1 MDQFGTS
8 PANPQSLL
16 NLLSGGQTPMHSGV
30 LNFGS
35 NGPGS
40 VTQQPLSNYQ
50 NLFGSVGPGST
61 INVGAQSMHSVGGP
75 GFFKFFLSLPI
86 SKKIGSVYKVS
97 LLENGFYF
105 WGPDC

>member
-16 NLLSGGQTPMHSGV
+16 NLLSGGQTPIHSGA
-30 LNFGS
+30 LNYNS

-40 VTQQPLSNYQ
+40 VIQQPLSNYQ
-50 NLFGSVGPGST
+50 SLFGGSTGPGST

-75 GFFKFFLSLPI
+75 GFF
-86 SKKIGSVYKVS
+86 
-97 LLENGFYF
+97 
-105 WGPDC
+105 